1 MEDLSFP
8 FSILV
13 LAPFTG
19 SDAGKWTQGP
29 IDVTMENLDQ
39 VISDLSLS
47 VDIPVPKEICR
58 DGILT
63 FSIDSRRGF
72 RPDTLVLAN
81 AHVKNIYDAREFVRE
96 APAKGLSH
104 DEILERLRRWKN
116 LPPLRIPDP
125 LPKAEK
131 KSNAG
136 VDAIL
141 SMVSIP
147 DEKGGRPGERAGLAE
162 QMDVPVRRILELLF
176 RDDEFKVLEE
186 AWDGLAFLLSRSGKG
201 ITDGDIGVKIL
212 PTSPDTLEETLDG
225 IMLDVIR
232 DIPSLIVVDLPFDS
246 SSHGIA
252 LLKRLADLA
261 ETLLVP
267 VLGWINPEFFHI
279 DSWDD
284 LKKLPYLPHHLQR
297 PEFAKWQKLRESSAG
312 RWVGMACN
320 RFLVRYPYGT
330 EYQKGS
336 VFFEESVPPWR
347 SPIWA
352 IGALICQSHMATGWP
367 SRFSEWKRF
376 NLEDL
381 GVHNRSANNYSA
393 TEGVFDEDRIG
404 QMIASGL
411 IPLISLKNKD
421 TAFVADESTVTG
433 GSLAFQLVLSRIVQ
447 FVIWCK
453 EKFGKDATPPDIE
466 AKLESALSE
475 FWEKTG
481 HKLPEDVHIS
491 VKKPDAGGGPA
502 EVEILIRPQS
512 DILPSREVVEFHFAW

>member
-1 MEDLSFP
+1 MEHLSFP

-29 IDVTMENLDQ
+29 IDVTMENVDQ

-47 VDIPVPKEICR
+47 VDIPVPKEIFR
-58 DGILT
+58 DGVLT
-63 FSIDSRRGF
+63 FSIGSRKGF
-72 RPDTLVLAN
+72 QPDNLVLAN
-81 AHVKNIYDAREFVRE
+81 SYLKNIFDARQFVRE
-96 APAKGLSH
+96 APANGLSH
-104 DEILERLRRWKN
+104 DEILERLRRWEN
-116 LPPLRIPDP
+116 LPPLRIPDAA
-125 LPKAEK
+125 PKAEK
-131 KSNAG
+131 KSNTA

-147 DEKGGRPGERAGLAE
+147 EEKAGHPDARTGLAE
-162 QMDVPVRRILELLF
+162 QMDVPVKRILELLF
-176 RDDEFKVLEE
+176 HDDEFKGLDE

-201 ITDGDIGVKIL
+201 ITGGDISVKIL
-212 PTSPDTLEETLDG
+212 PTSLNTFEETLDG

-232 DIPSLIVVDLPFDS
+232 DIPSLIIVDLPFDS

-252 LLKRLADLA
+252 LVKRLAELA
-261 ETLLVP
+261 ETLIVP
-267 VLGWINPEFFHI
+267 VLGWIKPEFFHI
-279 DSWDD
+279 GSWDD
-284 LKKLPYLPHHLQR
+284 LKKLPYLPHHLER
-297 PEFAKWQKLRESSAG
+297 PEFAKWQKLRESTAG
-312 RWVGMACN
+312 KWVGMACN
-320 RFLVRYPYGT
+320 RFLARYPYGT
-330 EYQKGS
+330 EYQKGP
-336 VFFEESVPPWR
+336 VFFEESVIPWR
-347 SPIWA
+347 SPVWA
-352 IGALICQSHMATGWP
+352 IGALICQSQMAIGWP
-367 SRFSEWKRF
+367 SRFSEWKKF

-381 GVHNRSANNYSA
+381 ALHNRGAGNYSA
-393 TEGVFDEDRIG
+393 TEGTFDEDRIG

-453 EKFGKDATPPDIE
+453 EKFGKDVTPLDLK

-481 HKLPEDVHIS
+481 NVLPEDVHIS
-491 VKKPDAGGGPA
+491 VKKTDAGGPA
-502 EVEILIRPQS
+502 EVEIMIRPQS
-512 DILPSREVVEFHFAW
+512 AVLPSREVIEFHFDW